1 MNRRTIGRGVLG
13 AGLALLLTG
22 VAASSAVA
30 APVKWL
36 PVPLGT
42 HRFGHLST
50 PEAIVAKAG
59 PHEVGFELPPNGEGP
74 SFGPWSFDVA
84 SDGSVWLMDEFNDRL
99 LVWSPG
105 HARHPRIV
113 RLPMQGA
120 VEFALGRGDTMYV
133 FAKSAGDPGYLYS
146 MTEAGKIR
154 WKERTIVDIFNSQLR
169 MGPDGTLYYY
179 FPSPPDEV
187 GGWVPVATPGGR
199 PVSLAEQRRRASRLQ
214 PMPGGLRL
222 ASNDISNHR
231 KEFSLLD
238 KAGDV
243 VRAWRVTSRSTLW
256 LTLTTTGMLG
266 RDLVAT
272 VDVTREIGPK
282 HLHEHLI
289 LRMGSAGETRARL
302 ALDPHVISGVDVPI
316 TDLRVGPDGHFYQ
329 LRVSPETGVSIARYS
344 LDAKQVATE
353 PTPTSASV
361 APPAPTPT
369 TAEPSPAATMA
380 QPTSRIAQV
389 ASPSAAEPSGV
400 AVGAQATSRASR
412 TIPGLAAVSACAL
425 LGVGLYVLHRWRSR
439 AGLRAPG

>member
-1 MNRRTIGRGVLG
+1 
-13 AGLALLLTG
+13 
-22 VAASSAVA
+22 
-30 APVKWL
+30 
-36 PVPLGT
+36 
-42 HRFGHLST
+42 
-50 PEAIVAKAG
+50 
-59 PHEVGFELPPNGEGP
+59 
-74 SFGPWSFDVA
+74 
-84 SDGSVWLMDEFNDRL
+84 
-99 LVWSPG
+99 
-105 HARHPRIV
+105 
-113 RLPMQGA
+113 
-120 VEFALGRGDTMYV
+120 
-133 FAKSAGDPGYLYS
+133 
-146 MTEAGKIR
+146 
-154 WKERTIVDIFNSQLR
+154 
-169 MGPDGTLYYY
+169 
-179 FPSPPDEV
+179 
-187 GGWVPVATPGGR
+187 
-199 PVSLAEQRRRASRLQ
+199 
-214 PMPGGLRL
+214 LRL

-238 KAGDV
+238 KAGHV

-289 LRMGSAGETRARL
+289 LRMGSAGGTRARL

-344 LDAKQVATE
+344 LDAKQVAPE

-380 QPTSRIAQV
+380 QPTSGIAQV

-425 LGVGLYVLHRWRSR
+425 LGVGLYVLHRRRSR